1 MKKTTQVENV
11 VVMRARQQV
20 GNGSEKL
27 FFLFT
32 TSQVEEVLAD
42 LIVRPLPFAPA
53 YLQGISYW
61 RESLLP
67 VIDLGKRVIHE
78 DNERPGE
85 QSEKSRFIVVRAGT
99 KESTSSGNVFRCILK
114 LSDEI
119 YSMDISTTSFV
130 AEDKHPDLEPSL
142 LRGTYRWNDDLYVVP
157 DLVSILQNQ
166 PAVER

>member
-1 MKKTTQVENV
+1 MKKTTQVEKV
-11 VVMRARQQV
+11 VAMRARQHV
-20 GNGSEKL
+20 NNGKDKL

-53 YLQGISYW
+53 FLQGVSYW

-67 VIDLGKRVIHE
+67 VIDLEKRFIPE
-78 DNERPGE
+78 ENEQHGE
-85 QSEKSRFIVVRAGT
+85 QSGKSRFVVVRAGT
-99 KESTSSGNVFRCILK
+99 KENAGSDNVFRCILK
-114 LSDEI
+114 ITDEI
-119 YSMDISTTSFV
+119 HSMDISTTGFV
-130 AEDKHPDLEPSL
+130 AEDKHPDLESLL
-142 LRGTYRWNDDLYVVP
+142 LRGIYRWNDNLYIVP